1 LEDKRMTKIGM
12 LVMGVL
18 AVLAIAGDPKR
29 EGTGGRGFDFGGLS
43 QHDRPPLAKDDGEKK
58 ILGVLDEMSKGRW
71 HLNVTT
77 REGRFLRQVTESV
90 GAKRVVEIGTSSGYS
105 TLWLAMAVR
114 GTGGQVITH
123 DMDPKVLQIARENFK
138 KAGVE
143 NLIEVVEGDAHETVK
158 KLEGPIDVL
167 FLDADK
173 KGYIDYLEK
182 LLPLVRPGGL
192 VLGHDMNGSMP
203 DPLYIDAITTNPN
216 LDSSF
221 VLMETYGISFTLRKR

>member
-1 LEDKRMTKIGM
+1 MSKIGIF
-12 LVMGVL
+12 LMGGL
-18 AVLAIAGDPKR
+18 AALAIAGDAPKK
-29 EGTGGRGFDFGGLS
+29 EGPGGRGFDFGGLS
-43 QHDRPPLAKDDGEKK
+43 QHDRPPLAKDEGEKK

-71 HLNVTT
+71 YLNVTT
-77 REGRFLRQVTESV
+77 REGRFLRQVTEAA

-105 TLWLAMAVR
+105 TLWLAMGVR

-143 NLIEVVEGDAHETVK
+143 DSIQVVEGDAHETVK
-158 KLEGPIDVL
+158 KIEGPIDVI

-173 KGYIDYLEK
+173 RGYLDYLEK
-182 LLPLVRPGGL
+182 LLPLLRPGGL

-203 DPLYIDAITTNPN
+203 DPRYIEAITANPN

-221 VLMETYGISFTLRKR
+221 VLMETYGISFTVKKR